1 MNVWKLIR
9 VILPVAQKIVR
20 DVNEAKAAD
29 SAGGKKITKEETQEI
44 IAEHIV
50 ELGQLIEDILESV

>member
-9 VILPVAQKIVR
+9 IILPVAQKIVK
-20 DVNEAKAAD
+20 DVKEAKAAD
-29 SAGGKKITKEETQEI
+29 SAGGKRITKEETQEM